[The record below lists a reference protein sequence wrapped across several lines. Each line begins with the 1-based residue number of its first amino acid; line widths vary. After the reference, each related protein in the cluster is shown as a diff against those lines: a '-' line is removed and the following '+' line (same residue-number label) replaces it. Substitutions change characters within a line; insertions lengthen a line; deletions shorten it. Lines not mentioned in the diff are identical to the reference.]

1 MNACTTNPPP
11 NESNATSQESRNT
24 IGRDAPN
31 PDGAIDAVVL
41 GGLGGASTAT
51 VSRPA
56 ITIPTSAAGTNNTK
70 NREPPGAFDH
80 DGRSPPP
87 APAANAPIDPAA
99 VATAL

>member
-11 NESNATSQESRNT
+11 NESNANSPASRNT
-24 IGRDAPN
+24 IGRGAPN

-51 VSRPA
+51 VSRTA
-56 ITIPTSAAGTNNTK
+56 ITIPTSAAGTKNTK
-70 NREPPGAFDH
+70 NRESTGAFDH
-80 DGRSPPP
+80 DWRRTPT
-87 APAANAPIDPAA
+87 AAAANAPIDPAA